1 MHVGP
6 AAEAKVIIL
15 VPHHR
20 HVEEKNNAKVGAVC
34 ISLWNGLLLVSGR
47 GVEWF
52 TGEVHWWRAQ
62 VGLGLLQV
70 GAGEVGA
77 DVVLVW
83 YCQYYWCGTL

>member
-1 MHVGP
+1 MTNVHVGP
-6 AAEAKVIIL
+6 AAEAKIIIL

-70 GAGEVGA
+70 GA